1 MTAAR
6 LHLVT
11 DHPQPVDGQAAGGPL
26 WDVPVPLTGPHAAP
40 PPFPV
45 DVFPRWLGDMVTGVA
60 RFTQTDPAMAGT
72 LAVAVLSACAGGRL
86 EVEPVAGW
94 REPVNVFAAV
104 IAGPGERKS
113 PVHRAMTAPL
123 FAAQSTLGEA
133 MRPRIAEAAA
143 LRDIADRQA
152 EQAKAQAA
160 KASDPGKRDEAAAE
174 AVAAAIAAEA
184 ITVPGLPRL
193 IVDDATPE
201 ALIGLMAANGGR
213 MAIISDEGGIFDT
226 LAGRYSGAPNLD
238 PYLKG
243 HAGQP
248 MSNERQTREGAS
260 VDKPA
265 LTVCVMAQPSVLR
278 KFGGNADLAGR
289 GLPARFLFALPRSL
303 AGYRSVDAP
312 PIAEAVT
319 AGYRHRVHDL
329 AATLAEWED
338 PAVVALTD
346 DAGTV
351 RRVAAEAVEAELR
364 PGGSLHDMREW
375 GNKLSGATLRLAG
388 LLHVAH
394 HPADAWRRPIDAD
407 RMADAVRLAEFFA
420 AHYRAALTTIGSD
433 TAIEN
438 ARYMLGVLTAKG
450 MSTFTRREAHRRVA
464 RRLPKSEEVTAV
476 LNELIALGW
485 VRHGPDGRY
494 ELHPRAAAGEAPAS
508 ADALTI
514 ATSGDVSAAQNTREG
529 VSGPC

>member
-1 MTAAR
+1 MNTAR

-11 DHPQPVDGQAAGGPL
+11 TDQPDATSNAAPGGPL
-26 WDVPVPLTGPHAAP
+26 WDVPVPLTGAITVM

-60 RFTQTDPAMAGT
+60 RFTATDPAMAGT

-94 REPVNVFAAV
+94 REPTNIFAAV

-113 PVHRAMTAPL
+113 PVHRAMTEPL
-123 FAAQSTLGEA
+123 FAAQATLTEA

-143 LRDIADRQA
+143 LRDIADRHA

-160 KASDPGKRDEAAAE
+160 KTSDPSKRDEATAE

-184 ITVPGLPRL
+184 ITVPTLPKL
-193 IVDDATPE
+193 ITDDATPE
-201 ALIGLMAANGGR
+201 ALISLMAANGGR

-260 VDKPA
+260 IDKPA
-265 LTVCVMAQPSVLR
+265 LTVCVMAQPVVLR
-278 KFGGNADLAGR
+278 QFGGNTGLAGR
-289 GLPARFLFALPRSL
+289 GLPARFLFALPVSM
-303 AGYRSVDAP
+303 AGYRDVDTP
-312 PIAEAVT
+312 PVPEQVT
-319 AGYRHRVHDL
+319 DDYRQRVHDL
-329 AATLAEWED
+329 AATFAERD
-338 PAVVALTD
+338 DIAVVTLTEE
-346 DAGTV
+346 AGRV
-351 RRVAAEAVEAELR
+351 RRAAAERVEAELR

-394 HPADAWRRPIDAD
+394 HPDDAWQRPIDAD
-407 RMADAVRLAEFFA
+407 RMTDAVRLAEFFA
-420 AHYRAALTTIGSD
+420 AHYQAAIATITADATTE
-433 TAIEN
+433 TARRI
-438 ARYMLGVLTAKG
+438 LGIVTAKG
-450 MSTFTRREAHRRVA
+450 MSTFTRRELHRRCH
-464 RRLPKSEEVTAV
+464 RQLPRAADVTAV
-476 LNELIALGW
+476 LDVLTAHGW
-485 VRHGPDGRY
+485 IRTTETGSY
-494 ELHPRAAAGEAPAS
+494 EVHPRAADLTAR
-508 ADALTI
+508 DAE
-514 ATSGDVSAAQNTREG
+514 SGDTVTIPPAGHVSPAHTT
-529 VSGPC
+529 

>member
-1 MTAAR
+1 MSAAR
-6 LHLVT
+6 LHLVSDPADT
-11 DHPQPVDGQAAGGPL
+11 TAEATAGGPL
-26 WDVPVPLTGPHAAP
+26 WDVPVPLTGPNAAP

-45 DVFPRWLGDMVTGVA
+45 EVFPRWLGDMVTGVA

-113 PVHRAMTAPL
+113 PVHRAMTLPL
-123 FAAQSTLGEA
+123 FTAQTTLGEA

-143 LRDIADRQA
+143 LRDIADRHA

-160 KASDPGKRDEAAAE
+160 KATDPGKRDDASAE

-303 AGYRSVDAP
+303 AGYRLVDTEP
-312 PIAEAVT
+312 VPEQVT
-319 AGYRHRVHDL
+319 TGYGHRVHDL

-338 PAVVALTD
+338 PAVIALTPE
-346 DAGTV
+346 AGRV
-351 RRVAAEAVEAELR
+351 RLAAAQEVEAQLR
-364 PGGSLHDMREW
+364 PGGTLHDMREW

-394 HPADAWRRPIDAD
+394 HPADAWRRPIDGD

-433 TAIEN
+433 AAIEN
-438 ARYMLGVLTAKG
+438 ARYVLGVLTNKG
-450 MSTFTRREAHRRVA
+450 MATFTRREVHRRVA
-464 RRLPKSEEVTAV
+464 RKLPKSEEVTAV
-476 LNELIALGW
+476 LNELTALGW

-494 ELHPRAAAGEAPAS
+494 ELHPRAVAEDPGS
-508 ADALTI
+508 ADTLTI
-514 ATSGDVSAAQNTREG
+514 APTGDVSAAQDTREG
-529 VSGPC
+529 VSAPR

>member
-1 MTAAR
+1 MTPAR
-6 LHLVT
+6 LHLVPDDPHDT
-11 DHPQPVDGQAAGGPL
+11 DAPPGNGGPL
-26 WDVPVPLTGPHAAP
+26 WDVPVPLTGPTTAP

-86 EVEPVAGW
+86 EVEPVGGW
-94 REPVNVFAAV
+94 REPVNIFAAV

-143 LRDIADRQA
+143 LRDIADRHA
-152 EQAKAQAA
+152 EQAKTQAA
-160 KASDPGKRDEAAAE
+160 KTADPGRRDEASAE

-201 ALIGLMAANGGR
+201 VLINLMAANGGR

-248 MSNERQTREGAS
+248 MSNERITREGVS
-260 VDKPA
+260 VDRPA

-303 AGYRSVDAP
+303 AGYRTVDTP
-312 PIAEAVT
+312 PIAEPVT
-319 AGYRHRVHDL
+319 AGYRNRVHDL
-329 AATLAEWED
+329 AATFAEWED
-338 PAVVALTD
+338 PAVVVLTE
-346 DAGTV
+346 DAATV
-351 RRVAAEAVEAELR
+351 RRATAEQVEAELR
-364 PGGSLHDMREW
+364 PGGGLYDMREW

-407 RMADAVRLAEFFA
+407 RMTDAVRLAEFFA

-438 ARYMLGVLTAKG
+438 ARYVLGVLTTKG
-450 MSTFTRREAHRRVA
+450 MTTFTRREAHRRVA
-464 RRLPKSEEVTAV
+464 RRLPKSDEVTAV

-485 VRHGPDGRY
+485 VRNGPDGRY
-494 ELHPRAAAGEAPAS
+494 ELHPRAAGEDPGS
-508 ADALTI
+508 ADTLTI
-514 ATSGDVSAAQNTREG
+514 ATTGDVSAAQSTREG
-529 VSGPC
+529 VSGPR

>member
-1 MTAAR
+1 MTPAR

-11 DHPQPVDGQAAGGPL
+11 DHPQATGEETAGGPL
-26 WDVPVPLTGPHAAP
+26 WDVPVPLTGAATAP
-40 PPFPV
+40 PPFPL
-45 DVFPRWLGDMVTGVA
+45 DVFPGWLGDMATGVA
-60 RFTQTDPAMAGT
+60 RFTATDPAMAGT

-123 FAAQSTLGEA
+123 FAAQSTLAEA

-160 KASDPGKRDEAAAE
+160 KATDPAKRDDAAAE

-260 VDKPA
+260 IDKPA
-265 LTVCVMAQPSVLR
+265 LTVCVMAQPVVLR
-278 KFGGNADLAGR
+278 QFGGNAGLAGR
-289 GLPARFLFALPRSL
+289 GLPARFLFALPASM
-303 AGYRSVDAP
+303 AGYRPVDTP
-312 PIAEAVT
+312 PVPEQVT

-329 AATLAEWED
+329 AATFAEWED
-338 PAVVALTD
+338 PAVVTLTE
-346 DAGTV
+346 DAGRV
-351 RRVAAEAVEAELR
+351 RRAAAEAVEAELR
-364 PGGSLHDMREW
+364 PGRSLHDMREW

-420 AHYRAALTTIGSD
+420 AHYRAAVATISADATTE
-433 TAIEN
+433 TA
-438 ARYMLGVLTAKG
+438 RRVLAIVTAKG
-450 MSTFTRREAHRRVA
+450 MTTFTRRELHRRCH
-464 RRLPKSEEVTAV
+464 RQLPRAADVTAV
-476 LNELIALGW
+476 LDVLTAHGW
-485 VRHGPDGRY
+485 IRATGTGTY
-494 ELHPRAAAGEAPAS
+494 EVHPRAADLTAGGG
-508 ADALTI
+508 D
-514 ATSGDVSAAQNTREG
+514 SGDTVTTPPAGHVSAAHTT
-529 VSGPC
+529 

>member
-11 DHPQPVDGQAAGGPL
+11 DPADTTGQQTAGGPL
-26 WDVPVPLTGPHAAP
+26 WDVPVPLTGPNTAP
-40 PPFPV
+40 PPFPA

-123 FAAQSTLGEA
+123 FAAQSTLGDA

-152 EQAKAQAA
+152 EQAKTQAA
-160 KASDPGKRDEAAAE
+160 KATDPGKRDEASAE

-184 ITVPGLPRL
+184 ITVPTLPKL

-265 LTVCVMAQPSVLR
+265 LTVCVMAQPTVLR

-303 AGYRSVDAP
+303 AGYRSVDTDP
-312 PIAEAVT
+312 VPEQVT
-319 AGYRHRVHDL
+319 AGYTHRVHDL
-329 AATLAEWED
+329 AAALAEWTD
-338 PAVVALTD
+338 PAVVTLTD
-346 DAGTV
+346 DAGQV
-351 RRVAAEAVEAELR
+351 RRAAAEQVETELR
-364 PGGSLHDMREW
+364 PGGNLYDMREW

-433 TAIEN
+433 ATIEN
-438 ARYMLGVLTAKG
+438 ARYVLGVLTTKA
-450 MSTFTRREAHRRVA
+450 MTTFTRRELHRRVS
-464 RRLPKSEEVTAV
+464 RRLPKSDDVSAV
-476 LNELIALGW
+476 LAELAALGW

-494 ELHPRAAAGEAPAS
+494 ELHPRAVAEVPGSVDTLTTAP
-508 ADALTI
+508 DD
-514 ATSGDVSAAQNTREG
+514 DVSAAQDTSEG
-529 VSGPC
+529 VNGLR

>member
-1 MTAAR
+1 MSTAEVPNLQLLTTGA
-6 LHLVT
+6 
-11 DHPQPVDGQAAGGPL
+11 DDGPQDQAGRL
-26 WDVPVPLTGPHAAP
+26 WDVPVPLNGPVIAP

-45 DVFPRWLGDMVTGVA
+45 DVFPGWLAEMVTGVA
-60 RFTQTDPAMAGT
+60 QFTQTDPAMAGT

-113 PVHRAMTAPL
+113 PVHRAMTRPL
-123 FAAQSTLGEA
+123 FDAQSTLGEA

-143 LRDIADRQA
+143 LKDIAERQA
-152 EQAKAQAA
+152 EQAKSAAA
-160 KASDPGKRDEAAAE
+160 KASDPDQRVDASDAAVAAALAAE
-174 AVAAAIAAEA
+174 AV
-184 ITVPGLPRL
+184 TVPNLPKL

-260 VDKPA
+260 IDKPA

-278 KFGGNADLAGR
+278 KFGGNAELAGR

-303 AGYRSVDAP
+303 AGYRGVEMAP
-312 PIAEAVT
+312 IPEAV
-319 AGYRHRVHDL
+319 ASAYAANIHDL
-329 AATLAEWED
+329 AVTLAEWAD
-338 PAVVALTD
+338 PAVVVFTPEATRIRLE
-346 DAGTV
+346 
-351 RRVAAEAVEAELR
+351 AATAVEAQLR
-364 PGGSLHDMREW
+364 PSGDLYEFKEW
-375 GNKLSGATLRLAG
+375 GNKLTGATLRLAG

-394 HPADAWRRPIDAD
+394 HPFEAWRRPIAAD
-407 RMADAVRLAEFFA
+407 QMASAVRLAEFFV
-420 AHYRAALTTIGSD
+420 AHYRVALTAISSD
-433 TAIEN
+433 SAIET
-438 ARYMLGVLTAKG
+438 ARYVLDVLTTKN
-450 MSTFTRREAHRRVA
+450 MTVFTKRELHRRVS
-464 RRLPKSEEVTAV
+464 RQLPKAEQVGAV
-476 LNELIALGW
+476 LDELTALGW
-485 VRHGPDGRY
+485 VRRTPDARY
-494 ELHPRAAAGEAPAS
+494 EIHPRAAEAS
-508 ADALTI
+508 GSVDALT
-514 ATSGDVSAAQNTREG
+514 ADVASDVSAGRSPIQSVNRAR
-529 VSGPC
+529 

>member
-1 MTAAR
+1 MTPAR
-6 LHLVT
+6 LHLVSGDPQAT
-11 DHPQPVDGQAAGGPL
+11 DAPPGVGPL
-26 WDVPVPLTGPHAAP
+26 WDVPVPLTGPTAAP

-123 FAAQSTLGEA
+123 FAAQSTLADA

-152 EQAKAQAA
+152 EQAKTAAA
-160 KASDPGKRDEAAAE
+160 KATDPGKQDAASAD

-184 ITVPGLPRL
+184 ITVPTLPKL

-201 ALIGLMAANGGR
+201 ILINLMAANGGR

-248 MSNERQTREGAS
+248 MSNERITREGAA

-265 LTVCVMAQPSVLR
+265 LTVCVMAQPTVLR
-278 KFGGNADLAGR
+278 KFGGNTDLAGR

-303 AGYRSVDAP
+303 AGYRAVDTP
-312 PIAEAVT
+312 PVPDQVVT
-319 AGYRHRVHDL
+319 GYAHRVHDL
-329 AATLAEWED
+329 AATLAEWTD
-338 PAVVALTD
+338 PAVVTLTT

-351 RRVAAEAVEAELR
+351 RRTAAEQVEAELR
-364 PGGSLHDMREW
+364 PGGTLYDMREW

-420 AHYRAALTTIGSD
+420 AHYRAALTTIGTD

-438 ARYMLGVLTAKG
+438 ARYVLGVLTTKG
-450 MSTFTRREAHRRVA
+450 MTTFTRRELHRKVS
-464 RRLPKSEEVTAV
+464 RRLPKSDEVSAV
-476 LNELIALGW
+476 LAELAALGW
-485 VRHGPDGRY
+485 VRNGTDGRY
-494 ELHPRAAAGEAPAS
+494 ELHPRAVTEDPGS
-508 ADALTI
+508 VDTLTP
-514 ATSGDVSAAQNTREG
+514 TPTGDVSAAHSTSEAVNAPR
-529 VSGPC
+529 

>member
-1 MTAAR
+1 MTAAPR

-11 DHPQPVDGQAAGGPL
+11 DTSEDTDRPDPGGPL
-26 WDVPVPLTGPHAAP
+26 WDVPVPLTGPNTAP

-45 DVFPRWLGDMVTGVA
+45 DVFPRWLAEQVTGVA
-60 RFTQTDPAMAGT
+60 RFTQTDQAMAGT

-123 FAAQSTLGEA
+123 FSAQSTLAEA

-152 EQAKAQAA
+152 EQAKSQAA
-160 KASDPGKRDEAAAE
+160 KATDPDKRDQASAD

-226 LAGRYSGAPNLD
+226 LAGRYSGTPNLD

-303 AGYRSVDAP
+303 AGWRSVDAEP
-312 PIAEAVT
+312 VPEQVIT
-319 AGYRHRVHDL
+319 GYRHRIHDL
-329 AATLAEWED
+329 AAMLAEWED
-338 PAVVALTD
+338 PAVVTLTPE
-346 DAGTV
+346 AGRV
-351 RRVAAEAVEAELR
+351 RRAAAEAVEAELR
-364 PGGSLHDMREW
+364 PGGSLYDMREW
-375 GNKLSGATLRLAG
+375 GNKLAGATLRLAG

-394 HPADAWRRPIDAD
+394 HPADAWRRPVDAD

-420 AHYRAALTTIGSD
+420 AHYRAAMSTIGSD
-433 TAIEN
+433 AAMEN
-438 ARYMLGVLTAKG
+438 ARYVLGVLASKG
-450 MSTFTRREAHRRVA
+450 MTSFTRRELHRRVS
-464 RRLPKSEEVTAV
+464 RRLPKSDEVSAV
-476 LNELIALGW
+476 LAELAALGW
-485 VRHGPDGRY
+485 VRHNADGRY
-494 ELHPRAAAGEAPAS
+494 ELHPRATGEDPGSVDTLTPAP
-508 ADALTI
+508 D
-514 ATSGDVSAAQNTREG
+514 GEVSAAQDTRET
-529 VSGPC
+529 VNAAR

>member
-1 MTAAR
+1 MTPAPR

-11 DHPQPVDGQAAGGPL
+11 DPPTPADGQPAAGSL
-26 WDVPVPLTGPHAAP
+26 WDVPVPVTGPSTAP

-123 FAAQSTLGEA
+123 FAAQSTLSEA
-133 MRPRIAEAAA
+133 MRPKIAEAAA

-152 EQAKAQAA
+152 EQTKAQAA
-160 KASDPGKRDEAAAE
+160 KVSDKRDEAAAE

-265 LTVCVMAQPSVLR
+265 LTVCVMAQPTVLR

-303 AGYRSVDAP
+303 AGYRAVDTP
-312 PIAEAVT
+312 PVAEPVT
-319 AGYRHRVHDL
+319 AGYRRRVHDL
-329 AATLAEWED
+329 AKTLADWED
-338 PAVVALTD
+338 PAVVVLTEE
-346 DAGTV
+346 AGQV
-351 RRVAAEAVEAELR
+351 RRAAAEQVEAELR
-364 PGGSLHDMREW
+364 PGGSLYDMREW

-394 HPADAWRRPIDAD
+394 HPADAWQQPIGAD
-407 RMADAVRLAEFFA
+407 RMTDAVRLAEFFA
-420 AHYRAALTTIGSD
+420 AHYRAALTTIGTD

-438 ARYMLGVLTAKG
+438 TRYVLGVLTTKA
-450 MSTFTRREAHRRVA
+450 MTTFTRRELHRRVI
-464 RRLPKSEEVTAV
+464 RRLPKSDEVSAV
-476 LNELIALGW
+476 LAELAALGW
-485 VRHGPDGRY
+485 VRNGPDGRY
-494 ELHPRAAAGEAPAS
+494 ELHPRAAAEDPES
-508 ADALTI
+508 VDALTPPPD
-514 ATSGDVSAAQNTREG
+514 GDVSAGHDASEG
-529 VSGPC
+529 VNGPR

>member
-11 DHPQPVDGQAAGGPL
+11 EHPEATGEQVMGGPL
-26 WDVPVPLTGPHAAP
+26 WDVPVPLTGPTTAP

-45 DVFPRWLGDMVTGVA
+45 DVFPAWLGDMVTGVA

-86 EVEPVAGW
+86 EVEPVGGW

-113 PVHRAMTAPL
+113 PVHRTMTAPL
-123 FAAQSTLGEA
+123 FSAQSTLGEA

-143 LRDIADRQA
+143 LRDIADRHA

-160 KASDPGKRDEAAAE
+160 KATDPGKRDEAAAE
-174 AVAAAIAAEA
+174 AVAASIAAEA

-260 VDKPA
+260 IDKPA
-265 LTVCVMAQPSVLR
+265 LTVCVMAQPTVLR
-278 KFGGNADLAGR
+278 KFGGNTDLAGR

-303 AGYRSVDAP
+303 AGYRLVNTDSIP
-312 PIAEAVT
+312 EQVT
-319 AGYRHRVHDL
+319 TGYRHRVHDL

-338 PAVVALTD
+338 PAVVTLTP
-346 DAGTV
+346 DAGRV
-351 RRVAAEAVEAELR
+351 RLAAAQEVEAQLR
-364 PGGSLHDMREW
+364 PGGTLYDMREW
-375 GNKLSGATLRLAG
+375 GNKLAGATLRLAG

-407 RMADAVRLAEFFA
+407 RMTDAVRLAEFFA
-420 AHYRAALTTIGSD
+420 AHYRAALTTIGTD
-433 TAIEN
+433 TTIET
-438 ARYMLGVLTAKG
+438 ARYILGVLTTKG
-450 MSTFTRREAHRRVA
+450 MTTFTRRELHRRVS
-464 RRLPKSEEVTAV
+464 RRLPKSDEVSTV
-476 LNELIALGW
+476 LAELSALGW
-485 VRHGPDGRY
+485 VRHTTDGRY
-494 ELHPRAAAGEAPAS
+494 ELHPRAAGEDPGS
-508 ADALTI
+508 VDTLT
-514 ATSGDVSAAQNTREG
+514 ATPTGDVSAAHDTSEG
-529 VSGPC
+529 VNTPR

>member
-1 MTAAR
+1 MSAAR

-11 DHPQPVDGQAAGGPL
+11 DHPDATAEPASGGPL
-26 WDVPVPLTGPHAAP
+26 WDVPVPLTGPTTAP

-45 DVFPRWLGDMVTGVA
+45 DVFPAWLGDMVTGVA

-72 LAVAVLSACAGGRL
+72 LAVAVLSACAGGRF
-86 EVEPVAGW
+86 EVEPVGGW

-143 LRDIADRQA
+143 LRDIADRHA

-160 KASDPGKRDEAAAE
+160 KASEPGKRDEAAAE

-265 LTVCVMAQPSVLR
+265 LTVCVMAQPTVLR

-303 AGYRSVDAP
+303 AGYRLVDTEP
-312 PIAEAVT
+312 VPEQVT
-319 AGYRHRVHDL
+319 TGYRHRVHDL

-338 PAVVALTD
+338 PAVVTLTPE
-346 DAGTV
+346 AGRV
-351 RRVAAEAVEAELR
+351 RLAAAQEVEAQLR
-364 PGGSLHDMREW
+364 PGGTLHDMREW
-375 GNKLSGATLRLAG
+375 GNKLSGATLRLSG

-407 RMADAVRLAEFFA
+407 RMTDAVRLAEFFA

-433 TAIEN
+433 TAMEN
-438 ARYMLGVLTAKG
+438 TRYVLGVLTTKG
-450 MSTFTRREAHRRVA
+450 MTTFTRRELHRRVS
-464 RRLPKSEEVTAV
+464 RRLPKSDEVSAV
-476 LNELIALGW
+476 LAELAALGW
-485 VRHGPDGRY
+485 VRNGPDGRY
-494 ELHPRAAAGEAPAS
+494 ELHPRAVAEVPDSVDTLTNAPNA
-508 ADALTI
+508 
-514 ATSGDVSAAQNTREG
+514 DVSPAQTAREA
-529 VSGPC
+529 VNGPR

>member
-1 MTAAR
+1 MTPAR

-11 DHPQPVDGQAAGGPL
+11 SDQPAPTDTPPPGGPL
-26 WDVPVPLTGPHAAP
+26 WDVPVPLTGPSTAP
-40 PPFPV
+40 PPFPA
-45 DVFPRWLGDMVTGVA
+45 DAFPAWLRDMVTGVA

-72 LAVAVLSACAGGRL
+72 LAIAVLSACAGGRL
-86 EVEPVAGW
+86 EVEPVPGW
-94 REPVNVFAAV
+94 REPVNIFAAV

-113 PVHRAMTAPL
+113 PVHRTMTAPL
-123 FAAQSTLGEA
+123 FSAQSTLAEA
-133 MRPRIAEAAA
+133 IRPRIAEATA

-174 AVAAAIAAEA
+174 AVAAAISAEA

-248 MSNERQTREGAS
+248 MSNERQTREGAT

-303 AGYRSVDAP
+303 AGYRAVDTP
-312 PIAEAVT
+312 PIPESIT
-319 AGYRHRVHDL
+319 AGYRHRIHDL
-329 AATLAEWED
+329 AATLAGWED
-338 PAVVALTD
+338 PAVITLTEE
-346 DAGTV
+346 AGTV
-351 RRVAAEAVEAELR
+351 RRTAAEQVEAELR
-364 PGGSLHDMREW
+364 PGGSLYDMREW

-394 HPADAWRRPIDAD
+394 HPADAWQHPIDAD
-407 RMADAVRLAEFFA
+407 RMTDAVRLAEFFA
-420 AHYRAALTTIGSD
+420 AHYRAAITTIGSD

-438 ARYMLGVLTAKG
+438 ARYVLGVLTSKG

-464 RRLPKSEEVTAV
+464 RKLPKSDEVTAV

-485 VRHGPDGRY
+485 VRNGPDGRY
-494 ELHPRAAAGEAPAS
+494 ELHPRAAGKDPAS
-508 ADALTI
+508 ADTLTI
-514 ATSGDVSAAQNTREG
+514 ATTGDVSAAQNTREP
-529 VSGPC
+529 VSSPC

>member
-1 MTAAR
+1 MTAPAR

-11 DHPQPVDGQAAGGPL
+11 PDNPADQPNPAGPL
-26 WDVPVPLTGPHAAP
+26 WDVPVPLNGPTTAT

-45 DVFPRWLGDMVTGVA
+45 DVFPHWLGDMVTGVA
-60 RFTQTDPAMAGT
+60 RFTATDPAMAGT
-72 LAVAVLSACAGGRL
+72 LALAVLSACAGGRL

-94 REPVNVFAAV
+94 REPVNIFAAV

-123 FAAQSTLGEA
+123 FAAQSTLAEA
-133 MRPRIAEAAA
+133 ARPRIAEAAA
-143 LRDIADRQA
+143 LRDIADRHA

-160 KASDPGKRDEAAAE
+160 KASDPHKRDEAAAE

-184 ITVPGLPRL
+184 ITVPTLPKL

-226 LAGRYSGAPNLD
+226 LAGRYSGTPNLD

-265 LTVCVMAQPSVLR
+265 LTVCVMAQPTVLR
-278 KFGGNADLAGR
+278 KFGGNTDLAGR

-303 AGYRSVDAP
+303 AGWRPVDTP
-312 PIAEAVT
+312 PVPEQVT
-319 AGYRHRVHDL
+319 EGYRHRIHDL

-338 PAVVALTD
+338 PAVVTLTD
-346 DAGTV
+346 DATGV
-351 RRVAAEAVEAELR
+351 RRTAAEQVEAQLR
-364 PGGSLHDMREW
+364 PGGTLYDMREW

-394 HPADAWRRPIDAD
+394 HPSDGWRRPIDAD
-407 RMADAVRLAEFFA
+407 RMTDAVRLADFFA
-420 AHYRAALTTIGSD
+420 AHYRSALTTIGTD
-433 TAIEN
+433 GAIEN
-438 ARYMLGVLTAKG
+438 ARYVLGVLTGKG
-450 MSTFTRREAHRRVA
+450 MTTFTRRELHRRVS
-464 RRLPKSEEVTAV
+464 RRLPKSDDVSAV
-476 LNELIALGW
+476 LAELTALGW
-485 VRHGPDGRY
+485 VRTVPDGRY
-494 ELHPRAAAGEAPAS
+494 ELHPRAVAETPAS
-508 ADALTI
+508 VDTLTPAPGSDA
-514 ATSGDVSAAQNTREG
+514 SAGQDTREG
-529 VSGPC
+529 VNGPC

>member
-1 MTAAR
+1 MSAAR

-11 DHPQPVDGQAAGGPL
+11 DHPHATGEQSPGGPL
-26 WDVPVPLTGPHAAP
+26 WDVPVPLTGPTTAP

-45 DVFPRWLGDMVTGVA
+45 EVFPRWLGEMVTGVA
-60 RFTQTDPAMAGT
+60 RFTATDPAMAGT

-94 REPVNVFAAV
+94 REPVNIFAAV

-123 FAAQSTLGEA
+123 FAAQSTLAEA
-133 MRPRIAEAAA
+133 ARPRIAEAAA

-152 EQAKAQAA
+152 EQAKTAAA
-160 KASDPGKRDEAAAE
+160 KASDPHKRDEAAAE

-184 ITVPGLPRL
+184 ITVPTLPKL

-265 LTVCVMAQPSVLR
+265 LTVCVMAQPTVLR

-303 AGYRSVDAP
+303 AGWRPVDTP
-312 PIAEAVT
+312 PVPEQVT

-329 AATLAEWED
+329 AATFAEWPD
-338 PAVVALTD
+338 PDVVTLTD
-346 DAGTV
+346 DAGRV
-351 RRVAAEAVEAELR
+351 RRAAAEQVEAELR
-364 PGGSLHDMREW
+364 PGGSLYDMREW

-394 HPADAWRRPIDAD
+394 HPADAWLRPIDAD
-407 RMADAVRLAEFFA
+407 RMGDAVRLAEFFA
-420 AHYRAALTTIGSD
+420 AHYRAALTAIGTDS
-433 TAIEN
+433 AVEN
-438 ARYMLGVLTAKG
+438 ARYVLGVLTGKG
-450 MSTFTRREAHRRVA
+450 MTTFTRRELHRRVS
-464 RRLPKSEEVTAV
+464 RRLPKSDDVSAV
-476 LNELIALGW
+476 LAELAALGW
-485 VRHGPDGRY
+485 VRTGPDGRY
-494 ELHPRAAAGEAPAS
+494 ELHPRATAEQEPGS
-508 ADALTI
+508 VDTLTSDPD
-514 ATSGDVSAAQNTREG
+514 SGVSAGQEAREG
-529 VSGPC
+529 VNGSR

>member
-1 MTAAR
+1 MTPAR
-6 LHLVT
+6 LHLVNP
-11 DHPQPVDGQAAGGPL
+11 DHPHPTDDGPPGGPL
-26 WDVPVPLTGPHAAP
+26 WDAPVPLTGAATAT

-45 DVFPRWLGDMVTGVA
+45 DVFPTWLADMVTGVA
-60 RFTQTDPAMAGT
+60 RFTATDPAMAGT
-72 LAVAVLSACAGGRL
+72 LAVAALSACAGGRL

-94 REPVNVFAAV
+94 REPVNIFAAV

-123 FAAQSTLGEA
+123 FAAQSTLAEA

-152 EQAKAQAA
+152 EQAKAAAA
-160 KASDPGKRDEAAAE
+160 KATDPGKRDDAAAE

-184 ITVPGLPRL
+184 ITVPTLPKL
-193 IVDDATPE
+193 ITDDATPE
-201 ALIGLMAANGGR
+201 ALISLMAANGGR

-248 MSNERQTREGAS
+248 MSNERTTREGAS
-260 VDKPA
+260 IDKPA
-265 LTVCVMAQPSVLR
+265 LTVCVMAQPVVLR
-278 KFGGNADLAGR
+278 QFGGNAGLAGR
-289 GLPARFLFALPRSL
+289 GLPARFLFALPASM
-303 AGYRSVDAP
+303 AGYRPVDTP
-312 PIAEAVT
+312 PVSEQVA
-319 AGYRHRVHDL
+319 AGYRHRIHDL
-329 AATLAEWED
+329 AATFAEWED
-338 PAVVALTD
+338 PAVVVLTE
-346 DAGTV
+346 DAGKV
-351 RRVAAEAVEAELR
+351 RRAAAEQVEAELR

-420 AHYRAALTTIGSD
+420 AHYRAAVATITADATTE
-433 TAIEN
+433 TA
-438 ARYMLGVLTAKG
+438 RRVLAIVTAKG
-450 MSTFTRREAHRRVA
+450 MTTFTRRELHRRCH
-464 RRLPKSEEVTAV
+464 RQLPRAADVTAV
-476 LNELIALGW
+476 LDVLTAHGW
-485 VRHGPDGRY
+485 VRTTDTGGY
-494 ELHPRAAAGEAPAS
+494 EIHPRAADLAAGDGDSGDTVTTPPAS
-508 ADALTI
+508 H
-514 ATSGDVSAAQNTREG
+514 VSAAHTT
-529 VSGPC
+529 

>member
-1 MTAAR
+1 MSTAR

-11 DHPQPVDGQAAGGPL
+11 DHPQPAGQEAAGAAL
-26 WDVPVPLTGPHAAP
+26 WDVPVPLTGANTAP

-72 LAVAVLSACAGGRL
+72 LAMAVLSACAGGRL
-86 EVEPVAGW
+86 EIEPVAGW
-94 REPVNVFAAV
+94 REPVNIFAAV

-123 FAAQSTLGEA
+123 FAAQSTLADA

-160 KASDPGKRDEAAAE
+160 KATDPAKRDDAAAE

-265 LTVCVMAQPSVLR
+265 LTVCVMAQPTVLR

-303 AGYRSVDAP
+303 AGYRAVDSYP
-312 PIAEAVT
+312 VPEQVT
-319 AGYRHRVHDL
+319 TGYARRVHDL

-338 PAVVALTD
+338 PAVVALTPE
-346 DAGTV
+346 AGTV
-351 RRVAAEAVEAELR
+351 RRAAAEQVETELR
-364 PGGSLHDMREW
+364 PGGSLYDMREW

-420 AHYRAALTTIGSD
+420 AHYRAALTTIGTDS
-433 TAIEN
+433 AVEN
-438 ARYMLGVLTAKG
+438 ARYVLGVLTTKG
-450 MSTFTRREAHRRVA
+450 MTTFTRRELHRRVS
-464 RRLPKSEEVTAV
+464 RRLPKSDEVSAV
-476 LNELIALGW
+476 LAELAALGW

-494 ELHPRAAAGEAPAS
+494 ELHPRAVAENPGSVDTLTPAPN
-508 ADALTI
+508 D
-514 ATSGDVSAAQNTREG
+514 DVSAAQDAREAVNG
-529 VSGPC
+529 SR

>member
-11 DHPQPVDGQAAGGPL
+11 DHPQATGEESAGGPL
-26 WDVPVPLTGPHAAP
+26 WDVPVPLTGPNIAP
-40 PPFPV
+40 PPFPA

-123 FAAQSTLGEA
+123 FAAQSTLAEA

-152 EQAKAQAA
+152 EQAKAAAA
-160 KASDPGKRDEAAAE
+160 KASDPAKRDEASAE

-184 ITVPGLPRL
+184 ITVPGLPKL

-260 VDKPA
+260 VEKPA
-265 LTVCVMAQPSVLR
+265 LTVCVMAQPTVLR

-303 AGYRSVDAP
+303 AGYRAVDTAP
-312 PIAEAVT
+312 VPEQVT
-319 AGYRHRVHDL
+319 AGYAHRVHDL
-329 AATLAEWED
+329 AATLAEWTD
-338 PAVVALTD
+338 PAVVTLTEE
-346 DAGTV
+346 AGRV
-351 RRVAAEAVEAELR
+351 RRAAAEQVEAELR
-364 PGGSLHDMREW
+364 PGGSLYDMREW

-394 HPADAWRRPIDAD
+394 HPADAWRRPVDAD

-420 AHYRAALTTIGSD
+420 AHYRAAAATIGTDS
-433 TAIEN
+433 AMEN
-438 ARYMLGVLTAKG
+438 ARYVLGVLTAKG
-450 MSTFTRREAHRRVA
+450 MATFTRRELHRRVA
-464 RRLPKSEEVTAV
+464 RRLPKSEEVSAV
-476 LNELIALGW
+476 LAELAALGW

-494 ELHPRAAAGEAPAS
+494 ELHPRAVAEDPRG
-508 ADALTI
+508 ADTLT
-514 ATSGDVSAAQNTREG
+514 TSPGGDVSAAQDTRGG
-529 VSGPC
+529 VNGTR